1 MTNYLYLLPVTL
13 YYLSSMG
20 VLMKGQFVRL
30 MSLLVLLC
38 AMVSAVSAVTI
49 TTHPER
55 MYKGDYLYMDIV
67 GLQNGQNFTFVI
79 DSTFATMK
87 NTSFTYDTMNFTMP
101 FSLDSGVISTTISPV
116 GYATLIVKKGDTVV
130 TKAGNAQN
138 GTFSATI
145 SNPVASGTYDYISL
159 GGYALENEVRTHLQL
174 SGIKQ
179 GPDNS
184 SIMFRFNGVE
194 TGSVRIKAI
203 VDGQTVL
210 PEKTIY
216 FSTITPAPV
225 LTVGNGTVTREQT
238 VPVLVFLDTTPTGLA
253 SYNTTVSLGLGSPGE
268 VSITGISFPAG
279 ATGVFNSTL
288 PASSVTFGANLA
300 SAAGSGNVTLATLQ
314 VRGTKTGT
322 ASLIPHVI
330 RMNDSLNWP
339 VGPVVKSGLI
349 NVTEPVVPPVA
360 QFTAAPLSG
369 DAPLNVTFT
378 DQSLYSPSGWLWE
391 FGDNATSS
399 VQSPMHLYSL
409 PGLYTVNLTV
419 TKGLLSNKTTKI
431 NYINVTKP
439 VPVGPTA
446 NFTANTTCGVRDVT
460 VAFTDS
466 STGSPDSWLWS
477 FGDNTTS
484 TVQSPAHTYTSA
496 GSYTVS
502 LRVAKSGDGNDT
514 RTMPGYVTVYNPV
527 SMTTSA
533 NVTSGQ
539 APLTVRFDTV
549 VTGGPGVWTFSWAFG
564 DGTNS
569 TEQSPVHVY
578 QKQGSYP
585 ACVTGTTTVCGQ
597 TLVRNSCVD
606 IAVGPSGPTGSLRVT
621 SLPGNATVFIDGVEK
636 GYTPVTITG
645 IPAGSC
651 HLKVSKS
658 GYQSFDK
665 TVNIK
670 PDKTSTQMVFMRN
683 TIGKVILKPLAP
695 SKGSISVVT
704 FPNSTVY
711 LNNVEKGTSPLTIK
725 DLAPGVY
732 SVKVSLAGYPEHT
745 IPVVRVMRGFTTP
758 VNWYFVNSLPNATPT
773 PGTPPGFGA

>member
-1 MTNYLYLLPVTL
+1 
-13 YYLSSMG
+13 
-20 VLMKGQFVRL
+20 
-30 MSLLVLLC
+30 
-38 AMVSAVSAVTI
+38 
-49 TTHPER
+49 
-55 MYKGDYLYMDIV
+55 
-67 GLQNGQNFTFVI
+67 
-79 DSTFATMK
+79 
-87 NTSFTYDTMNFTMP
+87 
-101 FSLDSGVISTTISPV
+101 
-116 GYATLIVKKGDTVV
+116 
-130 TKAGNAQN
+130 
-138 GTFSATI
+138 
-145 SNPVASGTYDYISL
+145 
-159 GGYALENEVRTHLQL
+159 
-174 SGIKQ
+174 
-179 GPDNS
+179 
-184 SIMFRFNGVE
+184 
-194 TGSVRIKAI
+194 
-203 VDGQTVL
+203 
-210 PEKTIY
+210 
-216 FSTITPAPV
+216 
-225 LTVGNGTVTREQT
+225 
-238 VPVLVFLDTTPTGLA
+238 
-253 SYNTTVSLGLGSPGE
+253 
-268 VSITGISFPAG
+268 
-279 ATGVFNSTL
+279 
-288 PASSVTFGANLA
+288 
-300 SAAGSGNVTLATLQ
+300 
-314 VRGTKTGT
+314 
-322 ASLIPHVI
+322 
-330 RMNDSLNWP
+330 
-339 VGPVVKSGLI
+339 
-349 NVTEPVVPPVA
+349 
-360 QFTAAPLSG
+360 
-369 DAPLNVTFT
+369 
-378 DQSLYSPSGWLWE
+378 
-391 FGDNATSS
+391 
-399 VQSPMHLYSL
+399 MHLYSL

-419 TKGLLSNKTTKI
+419 TKGVLSNKTTKI

-466 STGSPDSWLWS
+466 SSGSPDSWLWS
-477 FGDNTTS
+477 FGDNATS

-527 SMTTSA
+527 SMTASA

-597 TLVRNSCVD
+597 TLVRSSCVD

-621 SLPGNATVFIDGVEK
+621 SLPGNATVFIDGVGK